1 MKELAKYVAD
11 NIENLN
17 ELELQ
22 ILFNTLKQMISKNNK
37 NKK

>member
-1 MKELAKYVAD
+1 MKELAKYIAD
-11 NIENLN
+11 NIEKLN

-22 ILFNTLKQMISKNNK
+22 ILFSTLKQMISKNNK

>member
-1 MKELAKYVAD
+1 MKELAKYIAD
-11 NIENLN
+11 NIEKLN

>member
-11 NIENLN
+11 NIEKLN

>member
-1 MKELAKYVAD
+1 MKELAKYIAD
-11 NIENLN
+11 NIENLS

-22 ILFNTLKQMISKNNK
+22 ILFSTLKQMINKNNK

>member
-1 MKELAKYVAD
+1 MKELAKYIAD
-11 NIENLN
+11 NIEKLN

-22 ILFNTLKQMISKNNK
+22 ILFNTLKQIISKNNK

>member
-1 MKELAKYVAD
+1 MKELAKYIAD

-22 ILFNTLKQMISKNNK
+22 ILFSTLKQMISKNNK

>member
-1 MKELAKYVAD
+1 MKELAKYIAD
-11 NIENLN
+11 NIEKLN

-37 NKK
+37 NKE

>member
-1 MKELAKYVAD
+1 MKELAKYIAD

>member
-1 MKELAKYVAD
+1 MKELAKYIAD

-37 NKK
+37 DKK